1 MLMGS
6 VKEAGKNKK
15 DIGMFGY
22 NFGERTMFLNA
33 EDGSAIFGKKGP
45 GQIILD
51 PAAEKAMLYSS
62 AY

>member
-1 MLMGS
+1 MGS

-33 EDGSAIFGKKGP
+33 EDGSAIFGKHGP